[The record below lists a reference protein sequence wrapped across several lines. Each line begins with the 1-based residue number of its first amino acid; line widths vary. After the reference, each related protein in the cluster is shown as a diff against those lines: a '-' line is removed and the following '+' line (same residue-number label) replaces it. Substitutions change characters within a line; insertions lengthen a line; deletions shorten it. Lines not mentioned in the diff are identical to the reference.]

1 MAGEQKTNMDLGPV
15 FANMVGG
22 KVFERGLKNLTR
34 TDRDDGVPLLLS
46 SKSYRFSIYII
57 DYTGSNAFA
66 ENLVIELP
74 NRQTN
79 GPFGFFD

>member
-1 MAGEQKTNMDLGPV
+1 MFRSISNSCVLVCFREAVAGEQKTNMDLGPV

-34 TDRDDGVPLLLS
+34 TDGMPMLLS

-66 ENLVIELP
+66 ENLLI
-74 NRQTN
+74 
-79 GPFGFFD
+79 